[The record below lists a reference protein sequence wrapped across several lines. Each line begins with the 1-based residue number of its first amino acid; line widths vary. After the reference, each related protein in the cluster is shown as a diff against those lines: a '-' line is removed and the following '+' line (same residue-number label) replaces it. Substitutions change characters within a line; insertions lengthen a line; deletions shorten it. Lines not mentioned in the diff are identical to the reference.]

1 MAADPLPFPIMMD
14 VTPYLGTMSLS
25 SLRTLV
31 PVAISGFAELP
42 AAERNNALQN
52 LLAGANLES
61 RRGPVVDQ
69 LIAECALGEVVPN
82 VYGRFRPLVLD
93 AVRFM
98 LMHLGRGRLIRLLVE
113 QFQLPGDAPAG
124 KRLAELARE
133 LPVLHKLGQMIARN
147 EHVDAAFRAWLL
159 GLESSAGG
167 ASDTVLTETA
177 AADVARGPIGA
188 EIAWEGRLLAEASV
202 GAVLPFEWLGLSGGP
217 GRRGVAKL
225 VKPSAKS
232 RLDEDLPALDR
243 LASWLVDRKGVYG
256 NLGIDYIGVLRD
268 VREALAAETDPRV
281 EQRNLVT
288 ARAHYQ
294 KNPDIRV
301 PALFPFSTP
310 TLTAMERIDG
320 VALPE
325 VNADP
330 AEKRRL
336 ASLVFRE
343 LIIGPML
350 SDRELAIV
358 HGDPHAGNLLAVPA
372 KDLPGWSVGLIDW
385 SQAGLLDRK
394 QRKGL
399 RDLML
404 GFMIC
409 DARVVNG
416 AVRLLLSSSA
426 PGARLEHHIG
436 RSLGKRPLKAGEAFE
451 ASLTLID
458 RLVID
463 GFRFPKDLLLFRKAW
478 FTLRGVLLQLDPA
491 FDPGPELLATISR
504 RIIQD
509 LPRRMMRGS
518 PLGWLT
524 HTSDPFLSD
533 TDLLRLALYAEY
545 SM

>member
-1 MAADPLPFPIMMD
+1 MMD
-14 VTPYLGTMSLS
+14 VTPYLGTMPLATLKS
-25 SLRTLV
+25 LV
-31 PVAISGFAELP
+31 PMAIPGFDGLT
-42 AAERNNALQN
+42 RCGQDVALQK
-52 LLAGANLES
+52 LLAEADLES
-61 RRGPVVDQ
+61 RRDAVVGQ
-69 LIAECALGEVVPN
+69 VMAECAFRDVVPD

-98 LMHLGRGRLIRLLVE
+98 LMHLGKERLARLLVE
-113 QFQLPGDAPAG
+113 QFQLPDDAPAG

-147 EHVDAAFRAWLL
+147 EHVDAAFRTWLL
-159 GLESSAGG
+159 GLESWAGTSSETEL
-167 ASDTVLTETA
+167 AETA

-188 EIAWEGRLLAEASV
+188 EIAWEGRVLAEASV

-243 LASWLVDRKGVYG
+243 LASWLTSRKDVYG
-256 NLGIDYIGVLRD
+256 DLGIDYVGVLRD

-281 EQRNLVT
+281 EQRNLMT
-288 ARAHYQ
+288 ARAHYRESH
-294 KNPDIRV
+294 DIRI
-301 PALFPFSTP
+301 PTLFPFSTP
-310 TLTAMERIDG
+310 SVTAMERLDG
-320 VALPE
+320 VPLPE

-330 AEKRRL
+330 TEKRRL
-336 ASLVFRE
+336 ACLAFRE

-350 SDRELAIV
+350 SDRECAIV

-372 KDLPGWSVGLIDW
+372 KDRSGWMVGLIDW

-394 QRKGL
+394 QRRGL

-409 DARVVNG
+409 DARVVIG

-426 PGARLEHHIG
+426 PGGRLEHHLG
-436 RSLGKRPLKAGEAFE
+436 RSHGKRPLKAGDAFE
-451 ASLTLID
+451 ASLALID

-478 FTLRGVLLQLDPA
+478 FTLRGVLLQLDPT
-491 FDPGPELLATISR
+491 FDPGPELLATIGR
-504 RIIQD
+504 RIIRD

-524 HTSDPFLSD
+524 HTSAPFLSD
-533 TDLLRLALYAEY
+533 TDLLRLALHAEY
-545 SM
+545 RM

>member
-1 MAADPLPFPIMMD
+1 M
-14 VTPYLGTMSLS
+14 TPYLGTMPLATLRSLA
-25 SLRTLV
+25 
-31 PVAISGFAELP
+31 PIAIPGFGDLTRDEQTV
-42 AAERNNALQN
+42 ALQN
-52 LLAGANLES
+52 ILAEADFDS
-61 RRGPVVDQ
+61 RREAIVDQ
-69 LIAECALGEVVPN
+69 LISECALRDVVPE

-93 AVRFM
+93 AVRFT
-98 LMHLGRGRLIRLLVE
+98 LMHLGKGRLVRLLVR

-124 KRLAELARE
+124 RRLAELARE

-147 EHVDAAFRAWLL
+147 EHVDEGFRTWLL
-159 GLESSAGG
+159 GLESWAGG
-167 ASDTVLTETA
+167 SSVTTLAETA
-177 AADVARGPIGA
+177 AADIARGPIGV
-188 EIAWEGRLLAEASV
+188 EIAWNGTVLAEASV

-225 VKPSAKS
+225 VKPSATS

-243 LASWLVDRKGVYG
+243 LAFWLAARKGVYG
-256 NLGIDYIGVLRD
+256 DLGIDYIGVLRD
-268 VREALAAETDPRV
+268 VREALAAETDPRM
-281 EQRNLVT
+281 EQRNLRT
-288 ARAHYQ
+288 AAAQYRES
-294 KNPDIRV
+294 PDIRI
-301 PALFPFSTP
+301 PTLFPFSTP
-310 TLTAMERIDG
+310 SVTAMERLDG
-320 VALPE
+320 MPLPE
-325 VNADP
+325 VSAD
-330 AEKRRL
+330 ATEKRRL
-336 ASLVFRE
+336 ARLAFRE

-350 SDRELAIV
+350 SEREFAIV

-372 KDLPGWSVGLIDW
+372 EDRSGWSVGLIDW

-426 PGARLEHHIG
+426 PGGRLERHLG
-436 RSLGKRPLKAGEAFE
+436 SSLGKRPLKAGDAFE

-478 FTLRGVLLQLDPA
+478 FTLRGVLLQLDPV
-491 FDPGPELLATISR
+491 FDPGPELVSTIGR
-504 RIIQD
+504 RIFWD

-524 HTSDPFLSD
+524 RTSDPLLSD
-533 TDLLRLALYAEY
+533 TDLLRLAFHAEY
-545 SM
+545 RIY